1 MCHLGIVSILLFL
14 VLLIFLT
21 HILFLNVLNEN
32 KIRQTYIKLSPN
44 LLVVKNLFNILR
56 LLKIILID
64 GH

>member
-56 LLKIILID
+56 FLKIILID